1 MSIETTVRAGRP
13 RPGGW
18 VQSLTRDDLGRFL
31 EDEGVS
37 RHDRPERLEVVDETG
52 RIRRCRPTA
61 AAAADVVPM

>member
-1 MSIETTVRAGRP
+1 
-13 RPGGW
+13 